1 MCFGMEE
8 RRWKGVYIVVVKRIW
23 MEWHLMRVDKWSKRI
38 MNLDPILVFRESW
51 SIKFGGWW
59 EWWASKMSKTSVF
72 PVTPITVFRANFKKI
87 IYFSILITTASFL
100 HSNWSPR
107 CLVSGKI
114 NLTYRLK
121 IFWEISMKWWAK
133 VICLKIVSA

>member
-23 MEWHLMRVDKWSKRI
+23 MEWHLMRVDKWLKRI
-38 MNLDPILVFRESW
+38 INLDPILVFRESW

-87 IYFSILITTASFL
+87 IYFSILITNTSFL

-114 NLTYRLK
+114 NLTYRLT
-121 IFWEISMKWWAK
+121 IFWEISMKWWA
-133 VICLKIVSA
+133 